1 MARPGNPKEK
11 IMTAAARLFY
21 EQGYNSTGINQVLEE
36 AGVAKAS
43 LYTHFGSKDELGLAY
58 LKESS
63 REWFAAIHKAVEKAA
78 APEEKLLAA
87 FGFLEQQLPR
97 NAFRGCKFMNM
108 LAEVDASGR
117 ALQQEVLEHKQQVR
131 RFIAGLVSAALPAA
145 ARKQAAMLSDTCYL
159 LFEGAIIESKIHRDT
174 WPVKAAGKAVEA
186 LLQQYR

>member
-1 MARPGNPKEK
+1 MARPGNPREK

-43 LYTHFGSKDELGLAY
+43 LYSHFGSKDELGLAY
-58 LKESS
+58 LKEAS
-63 REWFAAIHKAVEKAA
+63 REWFAAISKTLEKAES
-78 APEEKLLAA
+78 PVNKLLAA
-87 FGFLEQQLPR
+87 FEFLEKQLAG

-131 RFIAGLVSAALPAA
+131 RFIAGLVNAALPPSG
-145 ARKQAAMLSDTCYL
+145 RKQASMLADTCYL

-174 WPVKAAGKAVEA
+174 WPVKAAEKAVKA